1 MRGNT
6 LYDLTIRAYIIGNKI
21 ATPDDPAQVRRGAE
35 RAARN
40 ALKSGIF
47 YGMIGAAAGL
57 VLGALQHRLLRQM
70 LPREGQL
77 RRGWLLPVKF
87 LLWLAAILGGAL
99 LDPVF
104 AVALALTA
112 SGYYVVRAAMLFFRS
127 R

>member
-1 MRGNT
+1 MRQNT
-6 LYDLTIRAYIIGNKI
+6 LFDLTIRAYIIENKI
-21 ATPDDPAQVRRGAE
+21 APPGIRRQVRTGAE
-35 RAARN
+35 RATRN
-40 ALKSGIF
+40 AMKSGII
-47 YGMIGAAAGL
+47 YGILGAAAGL
-57 VLGALQHRLLRQM
+57 ILGALQHRLLRRM

-77 RRGWLLPVKF
+77 RGGWLLPVKF

-99 LDPVF
+99 IDPIF